1 MKHGK
6 KYQEATKLV
15 DKSKAYPVEEA
26 VKLVK
31 KVSYSKFG
39 GSVEIAIKTSA
50 NPKYNDQILRATT
63 VLPHGTGKQK
73 IIAVFINDER
83 QKDAKDAWADIVGYE
98 EILNDIKNGKFNFDI
113 LITVPEMIR
122 ELAPVA
128 KVLGPKG
135 LMPSPKAGTITTNI
149 KTTVEEFKKGKIEF
163 KLDKTGNIHSIMGKL
178 NFDDN
183 KIVENIEAFIKTIEN
198 HKPSGIKGKLI
209 KKITISPTMWPGIN
223 VEYTGG
229 R

>member
-83 QKDAKDAWADIVGYE
+83 QKDAKDA
-98 EILNDIKNGKFNFDI
+98 
-113 LITVPEMIR
+113 
-122 ELAPVA
+122 
-128 KVLGPKG
+128 
-135 LMPSPKAGTITTNI
+135 
-149 KTTVEEFKKGKIEF
+149 
-163 KLDKTGNIHSIMGKL
+163 
-178 NFDDN
+178 
-183 KIVENIEAFIKTIEN
+183 
-198 HKPSGIKGKLI
+198 
-209 KKITISPTMWPGIN
+209 
-223 VEYTGG
+223 
-229 R
+229 

>member
-1 MKHGK
+1 M
-6 KYQEATKLV
+6 
-15 DKSKAYPVEEA
+15 
-26 VKLVK
+26 
-31 KVSYSKFG
+31 
-39 GSVEIAIKTSA
+39 
-50 NPKYNDQILRATT
+50 
-63 VLPHGTGKQK
+63 
-73 IIAVFINDER
+73 
-83 QKDAKDAWADIVGYE
+83 
-98 EILNDIKNGKFNFDI
+98 NDIKNGKFNFDI

-209 KKITISPTMWPGIN
+209 KKITISPTM
-223 VEYTGG
+223 
-229 R
+229 